1 MMTEQFAVTGMTCA
15 ACSAHVEKAV
25 SRLSGVQSAPVNL
38 MLGSM
43 TVTYDEKAVTEGD
56 IIAAVKAAG
65 YGASP
70 ASQTDQGQLR
80 RDQDAALRRRK
91 KHLIWSV
98 VFLVPL
104 FYLSMGH
111 MMGLPLPQ
119 VLHTHPL
126 LLACLQLALVIP
138 ILILNRNYF
147 TVGFSRLVKL
157 SPNMDSLVAVGAA
170 AGLVYS
176 LIEMGLLAAGQVS
189 GMPDLYFES
198 AGMILTLVTVGKY
211 LEERS
216 RGKTTGAISALLALA
231 PESAVVRRQ
240 GQELTIPTEEIVAG
254 DTVIVRQGGRI
265 PVDGVITDGHA
276 AVDESAI
283 TGESLPVEKVP
294 GDAVTSATVTS
305 SGYLELRATRV
316 GGDTTLSQIIRLMEE
331 AASSKAPI
339 SRLADRI
346 SGIFVPAV
354 MAISLTAALL
364 WAFVGGMD
372 VRFCLSI
379 AIAVLV
385 ISCPCALGLAT
396 PVAIMVGTGQAAQQG
411 ILIKSAESLELLHK
425 VQTVV
430 LDKTGTVTMGQ
441 PRVTDILCAPGVT
454 EEELLCVAAS
464 AEKPSE
470 HPLAHAIVEESQARH
485 IPLCPVSGFRSVPG
499 GGIQATLSGEAV
511 LAGNAGYLAQ
521 NGVSLAA
528 MEADAHRLAE
538 DGKTPLFFA
547 EGGRLLGCV
556 AVADVV
562 KPDSA
567 KAIAALR
574 RMGRRVVPLT
584 GDNQRTANA
593 IARQIGVDQ
602 VIAQV
607 LPQDKA
613 KCVAQLQ
620 QQGQRVAMVGD
631 GVNDAPALAQ
641 ADVGLA
647 IGAGTD
653 IAIESADVVLMKSSL
668 LDIPA
673 AMDLSRA
680 VLRNIKQNLFWAF
693 FYNSIGI
700 PVAAGVLYP
709 ALHLTLNPMLAAAA
723 MSLSSVCVVSN
734 ALRLRGWK
742 PPVFPDQPAPTAP
755 LPESAV
761 FQSQGK
767 EENTVNKTI
776 HIDGMMCTHC
786 TGRVEKAL
794 NDLPG
799 VEATVDLDSKSAAV
813 TCTPDVSD
821 DTLRQAVEDA
831 GYHVTGIR

>member
-43 TVTYDEKAVTEGD
+43 TVTYDETTVTESD

-119 VLHTHPL
+119 VLHMHPL

-231 PESAVVRRQ
+231 PESAMVRRQ

-372 VRFCLSI
+372 VHFCLSI

-441 PRVTDILCAPGVT
+441 PRVTDILCASGVT

-547 EGGRLLGCV
+547 ESGHLLGCI

-574 RMGRRVVPLT
+574 RMGRRVVLLT

-776 HIDGMMCTHC
+776 HIDGMMCAHC

-831 GYHVTGIR
+831 GYHVTDIR

>member
-147 TVGFSRLVKL
+147 TVGFSRLAKL

-454 EEELLCVAAS
+454 EEELLCVAAL

-547 EGGRLLGCV
+547 ESGRLLGCV

-574 RMGRRVVPLT
+574 RMGRRVVLLT

>member
-43 TVTYDEKAVTEGD
+43 TVTYDEKAVTESD

-80 RDQDAALRRRK
+80 RDQDAALCRRK

-231 PESAVVRRQ
+231 PESAMVRRQ

-485 IPLCPVSGFRSVPG
+485 IPLCPVSDFRSVPG

-547 EGGRLLGCV
+547 ESGHLLGCI

-574 RMGRRVVPLT
+574 RMGRRVVLLT

-742 PPVFPDQPAPTAP
+742 PPVFSDHPVPTAP

-776 HIDGMMCTHC
+776 HIDGMMCAHC